1 MLKWDT
7 PKTCPLHRYEMT
19 KKKKDPLYNGGLQQ
33 GQPLWKVLSAL
44 HRNDDLELVWEW
56 FWLKSFLYRA
66 LVGGAFIRNT
76 FKENCLV
83 LGWCLDINNKKKIKC
98 FDSIFGNVLYNKKVN
113 FGKVIY
119 QVIVDIFKSNL
130 PNTYFFEESSQ
141 NPLKW
146 ALNQ

>member
-83 LGWCLDINNKKKIKC
+83 LGWCLDINNKKKK
-98 FDSIFGNVLYNKKVN
+98 NVLIVFLVMFYTTKKWILEMSYI
-113 FGKVIY
+113 K
-119 QVIVDIFKSNL
+119 
-130 PNTYFFEESSQ
+130 
-141 NPLKW
+141 
-146 ALNQ
+146 

>member
-1 MLKWDT
+1 M
-7 PKTCPLHRYEMT
+7 
-19 KKKKDPLYNGGLQQ
+19 
-33 GQPLWKVLSAL
+33 
-44 HRNDDLELVWEW
+44 
-56 FWLKSFLYRA
+56 
-66 LVGGAFIRNT
+66 
-76 FKENCLV
+76 
-83 LGWCLDINNKKKIKC
+83 LGWCLDINNKKIKKC